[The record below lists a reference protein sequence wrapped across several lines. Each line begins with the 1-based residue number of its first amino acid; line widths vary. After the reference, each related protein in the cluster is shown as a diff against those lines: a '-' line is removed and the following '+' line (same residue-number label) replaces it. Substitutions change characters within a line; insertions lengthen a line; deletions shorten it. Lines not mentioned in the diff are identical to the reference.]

1 MKTRSTRTPRRP
13 QWPPQPTVAPEGQTR
28 PPADAEGNDLQ
39 LPHERD
45 ESTKTGTDAATPRES
60 MRQAKA
66 DLDAGL
72 VDTDMRA
79 TPGLDAQ
86 RREELLRKQRR

>member
-1 MKTRSTRTPRRP
+1 MKSRSARTPRRP
-13 QWPPQPTVAPEGQTR
+13 RSPPQPAAVAEGQTR
-28 PPADAEGNDLQ
+28 PPADGEGNDLQ

-45 ESTKTGTDAATPRES
+45 ESTNADAAQPRDV

-72 VDTDMRA
+72 VDTDLRA
-79 TPGLDAQ
+79 TAGLDAQ
-86 RREELLRKQRR
+86 RRDALLRKTQRR

>member
-1 MKTRSTRTPRRP
+1 MKTRPAPTPRRP
-13 QWPPQPTVAPEGQTR
+13 VWTQPAVAPEGQTR
-28 PPADAEGNDLQ
+28 TPVDADGNDLR

-45 ESTKTGTDAATPRES
+45 ESTSVEPPKPREV

-72 VDTDMRA
+72 VDTDLRA

-86 RREELLRKQRR
+86 RRAELLRKTRR